1 MKSRTSFFNGGLC
14 RNLLR
19 RCWPVWAAYLAAL
32 VMVLPVSLFNRLRM
46 ADDSMLLYLDM
57 YLLSSAKYS
66 LYLSFVFGLLSAMA
80 MFAFLYSTRGCG
92 MINALPLKRET
103 VFCTAWLTGLAP
115 MLLCDGLVLG
125 FTALT
130 LGRAFQ
136 THNLWV
142 WLWTALGGNLAFYG
156 MASFCAM
163 LTGSLVVLPALYVVL
178 NLAATVVE
186 SCLVNLLE
194 KLVYGFMSVGNG
206 RLLWLSPI
214 AKIHVDMHAGKTAQ
228 LSPFR
233 LSAWEAVPIYAAA
246 GLVLS
251 VLALL
256 LYRRRA
262 METATDTVAIPVLK
276 PIFRYCMA
284 FGTALVLASGVYS
297 ILLGGGFD
305 GRAAALLI
313 LVLLLLGAFLG
324 YYAAEMLI
332 QKTLRVFFSKWKG
345 FAAVCLVLV
354 AFVAVAEL
362 DLTGYERRIPESGD
376 VEWASLTD
384 GVKLRQPENLEKVIA
399 LHRSLLEHKSQH
411 EGDVHTMGTHVTL
424 DYQLRDGKHLH
435 RHYYLSGV
443 YGGETE
449 DYTDV
454 LAVQEL
460 LNLPEALD
468 QDYRLKLPL
477 DAEHLFSVVL
487 YTDWYGENLTY
498 NRAVT
503 AELTPEQ
510 GEAFIR
516 DCVLP
521 DLAEH
526 KLGRQWLV
534 FNEEYFSTV
543 MNLSIQVQ
551 LRQSSD
557 LPDEPYRYEWFNVQL
572 TADAERCLQWIRE
585 NTTLTPLT
593 LAEAGAENTPE

>member
-32 VMVLPVSLFNRLRM
+32 VAVLPVSLFNRLRM
-46 ADDSMLLYLDM
+46 ADDGARIYLDM
-57 YLLSSAKYS
+57 YLLNSAKYS
-66 LYLSFVFGLLSAMA
+66 LYLSFVFGLLSVMA
-80 MFAFLYSTRGCG
+80 MFSFLYSTRGCG

-103 VFCTAWLTGLAP
+103 VFCTAWLTGLVP
-115 MLLCDGLVLG
+115 MLLCDALVLG

-130 LGRAFQ
+130 LGRAFLP
-136 THNLWV
+136 HNLWV
-142 WLWTALGGNLAFYG
+142 WLATALGGNLAFYG
-156 MASFCAM
+156 IASFCAM
-163 LTGSLVVLPALYVVL
+163 LTGSLVILPALYVVL
-178 NLAATVVE
+178 NLTATVVE

-194 KLVYGFMSVGNG
+194 KLVYGFAAGNS

-214 AKIHVDMHAGKTAQ
+214 AKIHVDMHAGKAAQ
-228 LSPFR
+228 QSPFR
-233 LSAWEAVPIYAAA
+233 LSSWEAVPIYAAA

-251 VLALL
+251 ILALL

-297 ILLGGGFD
+297 VLLGGGFD

-313 LVLLLLGAFLG
+313 LALLILGAFLG

-354 AFVAVAEL
+354 AFVGAAEL
-362 DLTGYERRIPESGD
+362 DLTGYERRIPEAGE
-376 VEWASLTD
+376 VEWASLRD
-384 GVKLRQPENLEKVIA
+384 GVKLRQPESLEKVVA
-399 LHRSLLEHKSQH
+399 LHQSLLEHKRQH
-411 EGDVHTMGTHVTL
+411 EGDVHNMGTHVTL
-424 DYQLRDGKHLH
+424 DYQLKDGRHLH

-454 LAVQEL
+454 RMVREL

-468 QDYRLKLPL
+468 QDYRLRLPL

-487 YTDWYGENLTY
+487 YTDWYDENLTH
-498 NRAVT
+498 NRAMT

-510 GEAFIR
+510 GETFIR

-526 KLGRQWLV
+526 KLGREWLV
-534 FNEEYFSTV
+534 FDEDYSNTV
-543 MNLSIQVQ
+543 MNLSIQVE

-557 LPDEPYRYEWFNVQL
+557 MPNEPFRYEWFSVQL
-572 TADAERCLQWIRE
+572 TTDAERSLQWIRE
-585 NTTLTPLT
+585 NTALTPVT
-593 LAEAGAENTPE
+593 LRDAGAGNTP